1 MDDIDAQ
8 EAKHYYG
15 KEEEFN
21 ALFSYR
27 KGSQLVPLKKA
38 AQIARRYRKIEGHP
52 RFWDYEEDEGE
63 RTQRKNLYYKIVD
76 YYFNVYDIT

>member
-8 EAKHYYG
+8 EAKHYYARR
-15 KEEEFN
+15 EEDFN

-38 AQIARRYRKIEGHP
+38 AQIARRYRKMEGHP
-52 RFWDYEEDEGE
+52 RF
-63 RTQRKNLYYKIVD
+63 
-76 YYFNVYDIT
+76 